1 MWSIDERKGGRLEV
15 LRRNGDAA
23 GQNPPLLFVHGAWHG
38 AWCWDCGFLER
49 ISKQGFDVFA
59 MSLRGHG
66 NSAGHE
72 HLRMTRVRDFV
83 DDIEQVA
90 DSLPAAPVIVGHS
103 MGGFLTQKL
112 MERRRLAGAVLL
124 ASMPPSGVVSF
135 VGKLIRTDPVG
146 ALQANLTLKLKPVV
160 STPDRV
166 KRLFFSEI
174 VSDEDVDLYASQLGN
189 EAFFAYLDMLFGDL
203 CTPAAGTP
211 VLVLGAANDAI
222 FPVDTQK
229 SIAAAYGTQAVIF
242 PMAHDMMLE
251 PGWEHVA
258 DTIAE
263 WVREGCHRFVP
274 LAA

>member
-1 MWSIDERKGGRLEV
+1 
-15 LRRNGDAA
+15 
-23 GQNPPLLFVHGAWHG
+23 
-38 AWCWDCGFLER
+38 
-49 ISKQGFDVFA
+49 
-59 MSLRGHG
+59 
-66 NSAGHE
+66 
-72 HLRMTRVRDFV
+72 MTRVRDFV
-83 DDIEQVA
+83 DDIEEVA
-90 DSLPAAPVIVGHS
+90 DRLPAPPVIIGHS
-103 MGGFLTQKL
+103 MSGFLTQKL

-146 ALQANLTLKLKPVV
+146 AIQANLTLKLKPVV

-166 KRLFFSEI
+166 KRLFFSEV
-174 VSDEDVDLYASQLGN
+174 VSDKEVDLYASQLGN